1 MQLAD
6 HISEGK
12 ETPWIVD
19 IENRKLMC
27 RKCPFR
33 KIKTKQNEDI
43 MMNHQ
48 KKHTEIEKNE
58 TNASEIQ
65 DIKPKNGVF
74 SDPDKLKNYIEKSNS
89 RERYKMYKHINFLNR
104 KRENKFLY

>member
-1 MQLAD
+1 
-6 HISEGK
+6 
-12 ETPWIVD
+12 
-19 IENRKLMC
+19 
-27 RKCPFR
+27 
-33 KIKTKQNEDI
+33 

-65 DIKPKNGVF
+65 HIKPKNGVF
-74 SDPDKLKNYIEKSNS
+74 SDPDKFKNYIEKCNS
-89 RERYKMYKHINFLNR
+89 RERYKIYKHINFLNR

>member
-19 IENRKLMC
+19 IENRKLLC
-27 RKCPFR
+27 RKCPFK
-33 KIKTKQNEDI
+33 KIQSKQNEHI

-48 KKHTEIEKNE
+48 KKHTEIEKNDK
-58 TNASEIQ
+58 NASEIQ

-74 SDPDKLKNYIEKSNS
+74 SDPDKFKNYIEKSNS

>member
-27 RKCPFR
+27 RKCTFR
-33 KIKTKQNEDI
+33 KINNKKNQDI

-48 KKHTEIEKNE
+48 KKHKEIEKNE
-58 TNASEIQ
+58 TNESEIQ
-65 DIKPKNGVF
+65 HIKPKNGVF
-74 SDPDKLKNYIEKSNS
+74 SDPEKMRN
-89 RERYKMYKHINFLNR
+89 
-104 KRENKFLY
+104 